1 MEVIR
6 GKNGVWRKTFFFSHI
21 ENLPVWNEKNFPKKI
36 SKRQCWK
43 CRNATSSIT
52 SMNYPAHCQTNEEK
66 PLICCCSW
74 FALFLWFGISGIAAN
89 VLLLLAASSCWSV
102 EEHSVAADDRERRCC
117 HPSSAP
123 GGQAVPTKAVG
134 VRERGGALGF
144 CCCCWACSLLNR
156 QLARWVDWCCW

>member
-1 MEVIR
+1 MECWWVGLTRHMQLLGIGTGPADAHFVAGKHPESVQLKWTLLQNDPRPCSHVITGR
-6 GKNGVWRKTFFFSHI
+6 LQ
-21 ENLPVWNEKNFPKKI
+21 LPV
-36 SKRQCWK
+36 
-43 CRNATSSIT
+43 RNA
-52 SMNYPAHCQTNEEK
+52 P
-66 PLICCCSW
+66 
-74 FALFLWFGISGIAAN
+74 FAARSAMQLANALPMANQMARALASTVSGR

-123 GGQAVPTKAVG
+123 SGQAVPTKAVG

-156 QLARWVDWCCW
+156 QLAR